1 MKFLGLT
8 PKKGS
13 SYPLQVRFAKKSEC
27 GLFPEAS
34 GLSLRVQTQVQIQI
48 QIQIQKSYCPLIA
61 RNRIVLKQLK

>member
-13 SYPLQVRFAKKSEC
+13 SYPLQVRFAKKGEC

-48 QIQIQKSYCPLIA
+48 QKSYCPLIA
-61 RNRIVLKQLK
+61 RNRFVLKQVK